1 MCRAVLCIHYVSD
14 WWRWLEAS
22 AGCGAGGVD
31 ELAAAWRE
39 DAGPGG
45 QQSAPPAGTQWPV
58 EHNGTVTQVRRTT
71 RSPLSP
77 DRPDSRA
84 AARTASPLVS
94 PPPGP
99 ARRHPAILS
108 RNLNGTREYQPSP
121 LQLLPEICVRKVS
134 VKPGLLSVFTLR
146 LI

>member
-1 MCRAVLCIHYVSD
+1 MWRAVLCIHYVSD
-14 WWRWLEAS
+14 WRRWLEAS
-22 AGCGAGGVD
+22 GGCGAGGVD
-31 ELAAAWRE
+31 ELAAARRE

-45 QQSAPPAGTQWPV
+45 QQSAPPAGTHWPV
-58 EHNGTVTQVRRTT
+58 EHDGRVSQVRRTT

-84 AARTASPLVS
+84 AARTASPLIS

-99 ARRHPAILS
+99 PRRHILS
-108 RNLNGTREYQPSP
+108 RNLNGTREYQPST